1 MLNYELTTDE
11 ILDLYRK
18 YITKDE
24 DELEELRDFIENPV
38 PHDTNVIAT
47 LRHSAQKN
55 LDNGDKR
62 YRKVL
67 EALEV

>member
-18 YITKDE
+18 HITKDE

-47 LRHSAQKN
+47 LRDSAQKN

-62 YRKVL
+62 YKKILEVL
-67 EALEV
+67 EG